1 MLLELSLP
9 PNCSC
14 SFRERE
20 DGDGTLYAIVCPD
33 DGTVR
38 GVWEHRRG
46 FYAAL
51 KRGDVLE
58 VTGEAFA
65 ARTYPLG

>member
-14 SFRERE
+14 SLRERE
-20 DGDGTLYAIVCPD
+20 DGSGVVYSLTCPD
-33 DGTVR
+33 DGTAR
-38 GVWEHRRG
+38 GVWEHRRR
-46 FYAAL
+46 FYSVM
-51 KRGDVLE
+51 KSGDVLE
-58 VTGEAFA
+58 VTGEVFA